1 MGEGVL
7 LLETQLKGNFTMWKV
22 SSHSG
27 TGEGH
32 YILALSGFPLKV
44 PCITSAQVS
53 LAIVK
58 VTTADFKG
66 PRKCKSCLIH
76 EGGELEILVSSA
88 SDDHTSFLEFYIY
101 NLLLYPC
108 PFLLLMI

>member
-1 MGEGVL
+1 MGEVVL

-58 VTTADFKG
+58 G